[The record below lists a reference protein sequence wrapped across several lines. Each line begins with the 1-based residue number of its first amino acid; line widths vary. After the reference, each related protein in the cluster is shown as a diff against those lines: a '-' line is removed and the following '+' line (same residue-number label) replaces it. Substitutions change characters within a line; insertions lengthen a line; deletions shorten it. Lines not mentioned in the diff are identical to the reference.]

1 HDALPISWTLP
12 SNTALAVTPA
22 YTYNII
28 ETLNKYSGARVFV
41 ILAEGLVAEVFNKT
55 EFAEFKATWDS
66 EAKTPIPYR
75 VAGSISGKDL
85 LGIWYEQLLPW
96 TTPAEDPE
104 QAFRVIGGDFVSLED
119 GTGIVHIAPTFGADD
134 ARVAKLSGVPP
145 MRVLDAGGELV
156 PLVDQ
161 RGRFV
166 PQVGAMAGKPVKDA
180 YYAKG
185 EEVVNVDESI

>member
-1 HDALPISWTLP
+1 PGAYREVTDLSVMAMFKVCAADEQTARTKAAAAQNPALPTSSAALQSGAFKSALETGPLYFLAWTTTPWTLP
-12 SNTALAVTPA
+12 SNTALAVNPA

-96 TTPAEDPE
+96 TT
-104 QAFRVIGGDFVSLED
+104 
-119 GTGIVHIAPTFGADD
+119 
-134 ARVAKLSGVPP
+134 
-145 MRVLDAGGELV
+145 
-156 PLVDQ
+156 
-161 RGRFV
+161 
-166 PQVGAMAGKPVKDA
+166 
-180 YYAKG
+180 
-185 EEVVNVDESI
+185 